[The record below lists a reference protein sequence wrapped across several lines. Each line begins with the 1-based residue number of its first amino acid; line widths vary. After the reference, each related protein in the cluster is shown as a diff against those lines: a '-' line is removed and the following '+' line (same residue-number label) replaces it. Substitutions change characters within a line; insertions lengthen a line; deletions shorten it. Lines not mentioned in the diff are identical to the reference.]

1 MSDLLELRRD
11 LILGALSDPYL
22 ELNTVE
28 VAELIGELAE
38 IDDALDFDPTR
49 CEDVG
54 TPPVSDWQDAR
65 NSREF
70 PY

>member
-38 IDDALDFDPTR
+38 IDDALDFDPTH

-54 TPPVSDWQDAR
+54 TPPVSDWQDDR
-65 NSREF
+65 NSKPL

>member
-1 MSDLLELRRD
+1 MSALLELRRD

-49 CEDVG
+49 CEDVD
-54 TPPVSDWQDAR
+54 TPPVSDWQDER
-65 NSREF
+65 NSKPL